1 LKMESDTPLKNTIHE
16 IENRVSKYKWLNEL
30 S

>member
-1 LKMESDTPLKNTIHE
+1 MESDTPLKNTMHE
-16 IENRVSKYKWLNEL
+16 IENRVSKYKWLYEL